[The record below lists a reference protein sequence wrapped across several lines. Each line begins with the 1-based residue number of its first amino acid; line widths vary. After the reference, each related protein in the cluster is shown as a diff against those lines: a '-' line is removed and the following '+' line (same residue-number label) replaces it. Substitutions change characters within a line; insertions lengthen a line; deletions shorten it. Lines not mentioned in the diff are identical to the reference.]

1 MHRYRIHL
9 VVLWFVLGILIIAQT
24 VWWAVSGNPFG
35 DNIDKVWSWLLPNI
49 VPTFS
54 LILGSLVLDPDAD
67 HKPTRGLSLLYGLA
81 LGLSAFYLLSLLAV
95 LYVPFLTGGDI
106 WQVMKGSNMWLAPFQ
121 GLVASVLG
129 VFFAGG
135 GKLRGAASS
144 TG

>member
-1 MHRYRIHL
+1 MQRYRTHL
-9 VVLWFVLGILIIAQT
+9 VILWFGFGGLIMMQT

-35 DNIDKVWSWLLPNI
+35 DNMDKVWSWLLPNI
-49 VPTFS
+49 LPTFS
-54 LILGSLVLDPDAD
+54 LILGSLVLDPDSTG
-67 HKPTRGLSLLYGLA
+67 KPTRGLSLLYGLA
-81 LGLSAFYLLSLLAV
+81 LGLSAAYLLSLLLV
-95 LYVPFLTGGDI
+95 LYVPFLSGSDI

-135 GKLRGAASS
+135 GKLRGAASP